1 MTIQPMWPDHLL
13 SLDEWDALP
22 EDSSR
27 RFELAEGVLVV
38 APRPISR
45 HQMLILRFGAQL
57 DVAREGRYEVRPEFE
72 LVVDSGPAA
81 TVRVPDLVLAPAG
94 LPDPTPRLAAADA
107 VAVVEILSP
116 GSRRLDRVLK
126 LHEYAE
132 SGVPSYL
139 LVEPG
144 PPVGVSE
151 FRLVDGAYELVAE
164 HRGSAPLL
172 LGVTLDLDALG

>member
-13 SLDEWDALP
+13 SLDEWNALP

-27 RFELAEGVLVV
+27 RFELSEGVLVV

-45 HQMLILRFGAQL
+45 HQMLILRLGAQL
-57 DVAREGRYEVRPEFE
+57 DAARDGRYEVRPEFE
-72 LVVDSGPAA
+72 LVVDPGSAA

-94 LPDPTPRLAAADA
+94 LPDSTPRLPAADA

-132 SGVPSYL
+132 SGVPTYL

-144 PPVGVSE
+144 PPVVVTE
-151 FRLVDGAYELVAE
+151 FRLAEGAYEAVAD
-164 HRGSAPLL
+164 HRGTAPLQI
-172 LGVTLDLDALG
+172 GVTLDLDALG

>member
-13 SLDEWDALP
+13 SLDEWSALP
-22 EDSSR
+22 EDPSR

-38 APRPISR
+38 APRPVAR
-45 HQMLILRFGAQL
+45 HQKLIMRLGAQL
-57 DVAREGRYEVRPEFE
+57 DAARDGRYEVLPEYE
-72 LVVDSGPAA
+72 LVVDDGAAA

-94 LPDPTPRLAAADA
+94 LPDSTPRVHAADA
-107 VAVVEILSP
+107 IAVVEILSP

-126 LHEYAE
+126 YTEYAE
-132 SGVPSYL
+132 RGVPFYL

-144 PPVGVSE
+144 PPVVVAE
-151 FRLVDGAYELVAE
+151 FRSTGGGYELVAE
-164 HRGSAPLL
+164 HRGSAPLQ